1 MHTSST
7 TISVTFAL
15 ATMWL
20 GSAMPASAAGHD
32 VEPDHERARQA
43 LNRGEVQ
50 SIADILALVAQTV
63 PGEVIEVEFDDAE
76 RLGKDSWCYELK
88 ILAPDGRV
96 LEIQVDAAT
105 GRILTVEED

>member
-1 MHTSST
+1 MHTSS

-15 ATMWL
+15 ATLWL
-20 GSAMPASAAGHD
+20 GSATPASAAGHD

-43 LNRGEVQ
+43 LSRGEVQ
-50 SIADILALVAQTV
+50 PIADILALVAQTV
-63 PGEVIEVEFDDAE
+63 PGEVIEVEFDDVE
-76 RLGKDSWCYELK
+76 RLGKDAWCYELK
-88 ILAPDGRV
+88 ILATDGRV

>member
-1 MHTSST
+1 MHTSS

-15 ATMWL
+15 ATLWL

-50 SIADILALVAQTV
+50 PIADILASVAHAI

-76 RLGKDSWCYELK
+76 DLGDVSWRYELK
-88 ILAPDGRV
+88 ILADDGRLREV
-96 LEIQVDAAT
+96 QVDAAT
-105 GRILTVEED
+105 GRILSVEED